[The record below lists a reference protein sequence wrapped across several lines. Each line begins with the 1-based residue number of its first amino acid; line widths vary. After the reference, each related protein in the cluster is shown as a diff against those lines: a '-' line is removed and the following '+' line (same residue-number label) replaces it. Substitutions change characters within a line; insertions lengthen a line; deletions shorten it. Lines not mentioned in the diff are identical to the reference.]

1 MPKQGQRQLNTGNDY
16 RLSDDNAED
25 DHALSGK
32 NEDLFYFT
40 CINTIKKPFISVS
53 LSKLY

>member
-1 MPKQGQRQLNTGNDY
+1 MPKQGQRQLNTGHD